1 MEYVTFKNVIPT
13 FELTKPKFELVKPE
27 YDNFQLNV
35 PYYKYQ
41 TDSSKQDSDIWKS
54 FKSDS
59 SFEKSTNNEFT
70 IDLSQSI
77 QKHLGEIY
85 SQNKRHQQG
94 YSDCSSFVGKV
105 LKDAGINVFK
115 GLPTAQMM
123 YDNTRLKTVNKA
135 QAGDLIFF
143 KGTDARGPHKVTHVG
158 IVTEVDSNGNPIKMA
173 HASSKKY
180 GKSVIIDYNSGYWN
194 KFNPIIKRIS

>member
-54 FKSDS
+54 F
-59 SFEKSTNNEFT
+59 
-70 IDLSQSI
+70 
-77 QKHLGEIY
+77 KHLGEIY

-135 QAGDLIFF
+135 QVGDLIFF